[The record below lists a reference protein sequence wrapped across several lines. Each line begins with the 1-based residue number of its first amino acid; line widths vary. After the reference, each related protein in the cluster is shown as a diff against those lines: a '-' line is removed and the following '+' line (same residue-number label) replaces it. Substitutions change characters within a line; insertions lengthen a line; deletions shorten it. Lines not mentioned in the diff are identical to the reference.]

1 METAEFRREKRQS
14 HYFMYRTTPFQ
25 NPATARTA
33 GSCERTGAT
42 KAPVL
47 SPALSF
53 VPRKRA
59 KGLRAIFH
67 KGANS
72 APNPAH
78 TRQEGQGLCP
88 SPKEG
93 TQPLTRPNRGC
104 FPSLCPSAREPLK
117 VGPGF
122 RPDRRSSGGAKSDK
136 VGQAL
141 CLSHPWVGKT
151 AFPGRASTGGTSAL
165 RTARRCGM
173 VFPALFSTV
182 HFSLIGGANR
192 SGLVAQTGRGWEP
205 GQRASAGHTAPT
217 RPCSAPPGLRSHPVS
232 REAHRSAQGEV
243 GDASVFPIAEEQ
255 SRFLCIAYQNLT
267 GQGVSGKRFRLQNLP
282 QIFVC
287 SPGKI
292 PLEFLKLPV

>member
-1 METAEFRREKRQS
+1 ML
-14 HYFMYRTTPFQ
+14 TPPFFI
-25 NPATARTA
+25 
-33 GSCERTGAT
+33 
-42 KAPVL
+42 L
-47 SPALSF
+47 SLLS
-53 VPRKRA
+53 
-59 KGLRAIFH
+59 I
-67 KGANS
+67 
-72 APNPAH
+72 
-78 TRQEGQGLCP
+78 
-88 SPKEG
+88 
-93 TQPLTRPNRGC
+93 
-104 FPSLCPSAREPLK
+104 
-117 VGPGF
+117 
-122 RPDRRSSGGAKSDK
+122 SGGAVQEK
-136 VGQAL
+136 VGAGFCPQKGVWQPLAASQTL
-141 CLSHPWVGKT
+141 CLPHPRVGKIVS
-151 AFPGRASTGGTSAL
+151 PPLSVSI

-267 GQGVSGKRFRLQNLP
+267 GEGVSGKRFRLQNLP

>member
-1 METAEFRREKRQS
+1 
-14 HYFMYRTTPFQ
+14 
-25 NPATARTA
+25 
-33 GSCERTGAT
+33 
-42 KAPVL
+42 
-47 SPALSF
+47 
-53 VPRKRA
+53 
-59 KGLRAIFH
+59 
-67 KGANS
+67 
-72 APNPAH
+72 
-78 TRQEGQGLCP
+78 
-88 SPKEG
+88 
-93 TQPLTRPNRGC
+93 
-104 FPSLCPSAREPLK
+104 
-117 VGPGF
+117 
-122 RPDRRSSGGAKSDK
+122 
-136 VGQAL
+136 
-141 CLSHPWVGKT
+141 
-151 AFPGRASTGGTSAL
+151 
-165 RTARRCGM
+165 M
-173 VFPALFSTV
+173 VFLALFSTV

-267 GQGVSGKRFRLQNLP
+267 GEGVSGKRFRLQNLP

>member
-1 METAEFRREKRQS
+1 MRGINLIYQKVINWPRRAEKVG
-14 HYFMYRTTPFQ
+14 
-25 NPATARTA
+25 A
-33 GSCERTGAT
+33 GFC
-42 KAPVL
+42 PQ
-47 SPALSF
+47 
-53 VPRKRA
+53 
-59 KGLRAIFH
+59 KGVW
-67 KGANS
+67 
-72 APNPAH
+72 
-78 TRQEGQGLCP
+78 
-88 SPKEG
+88 
-93 TQPLTRPNRGC
+93 QPLAASQT
-104 FPSLCPSAREPLK
+104 
-117 VGPGF
+117 
-122 RPDRRSSGGAKSDK
+122 
-136 VGQAL
+136 L
-141 CLSHPWVGKT
+141 CLPHPWVGKT

>member
-1 METAEFRREKRQS
+1 MPPRP
-14 HYFMYRTTPFQ
+14 H
-25 NPATARTA
+25 
-33 GSCERTGAT
+33 
-42 KAPVL
+42 
-47 SPALSF
+47 SPHT
-53 VPRKRA
+53 V
-59 KGLRAIFH
+59 
-67 KGANS
+67 
-72 APNPAH
+72 AH
-78 TRQEGQGLCP
+78 TAKRGRNCWGLNDRWKNSFFFVNGISKSSRP
-88 SPKEG
+88 QSLWLGSAWFLSLPFSP
-93 TQPLTRPNRGC
+93 R
-104 FPSLCPSAREPLK
+104 A
-117 VGPGF
+117 
-122 RPDRRSSGGAKSDK
+122 AKS
-136 VGQAL
+136 VWLPAVSQTL
-141 CLSHPWVGKT
+141 CLPHPWVGKT

-205 GQRASAGHTAPT
+205 GQRASAGLTAPT